1 MTNSTQEHLLAT
13 YGPLIS
19 LDGLASIFNRSP
31 QGLRVSLCSKSSFS
45 SAINAAKIKYGR
57 RIYFKSEII
66 ATVIDDETWKADEH

>member
-1 MTNSTQEHLLAT
+1 MKSDSREHLLST

-19 LDGLASIFNRSP
+19 LEKLAQIFDRSP

-57 RIYFKSEII
+57 RIYFKSELI
-66 ATVIDDETWKADEH
+66 ATVIDDETWKTDEH